1 MTILTSRSI
10 AQICD
15 FYPKN
20 DKHIIFENDCRNF
33 KPIDYSGLGYGSIVY
48 VPTSCLD
55 IWIEHMVEDIR
66 ELEIKIILVTG
77 GSVVGAPREISE
89 IFEMDVYNLL
99 KPILIAWF
107 TQNLDVPRIRNL
119 HSIPIGLDFHH
130 LVKSRDERKFFKWL
144 GPEQTIS
151 QQNNDLIDIQKRILP
166 WEDRLDKAFCFFQF
180 QLFER
185 HDRDR
190 YVAQEELPPDNEMLV
205 YAEKRQERLETWNEM
220 IKYKY
225 IISPHGQGL
234 DCYRTWESIELGC
247 VPVVKKS
254 SLSESGLYTKLP
266 VLVLDSWRDF
276 LDPAI
281 RQEKVDKIQIYLNNP
296 PKKTLEYWIGR
307 LEQSRYK

>member
-1 MTILTSRSI
+1 MTTLTSRAI

-20 DKHIIFENDCRNF
+20 DEHILFENDCRNF
-33 KPIDYSGLGYGSIVY
+33 KPIDYSGLQYGSIVY
-48 VPTSCLD
+48 VPTSCLG
-55 IWIEHMVEDIR
+55 IWIKHMLKHIR
-66 ELEIKIILVTG
+66 DSEIKIILVTG
-77 GSVVGAPREISE
+77 GSVFGAPREVST
-89 IFEMDVYNLL
+89 IFKMDVYNILQ
-99 KPILIAWF
+99 PILLAWF
-107 TQNLDVPRIRNL
+107 TQNLDVPTIGMYP
-119 HSIPIGLDFHH
+119 IPLGLDFHH
-130 LVKSRDERKFFKWL
+130 LVKPWEQRNFFKWL
-144 GPEQTIS
+144 GPERSIS
-151 QQNNDLIDIQKRILP
+151 NQNKDLIDTQNRALP
-166 WEDRLDKAFCFFQF
+166 WKDRLDKAYCFFQF

-185 HDRDR
+185 HGRDR
-190 YVAQEELPPDNEMLV
+190 YVAQEELPPDNEMMV
-205 YAEKRQERLETWNEM
+205 YAEKRHERIETWNEM

-225 IISPHGQGL
+225 IISPHGNGL

-247 VPVVKKS
+247 IPVVKKS

-281 RQEKVDKIQIYLNNP
+281 RQEKVDKIQMYINNP